1 MSATDRETD
10 LKLYG
15 DKTLRN
21 QDLVLKI
28 YAVHVTSQS
37 LLSPARALYLEALI
51 LEAHELKYFW
61 RVYKIRSKGR
71 PGSGNLQPPKTFSRR

>member
-37 LLSPARALYLEALI
+37 LLSPVMALSSPKEGGVGRDQTVNLT
-51 LEAHELKYFW
+51 
-61 RVYKIRSKGR
+61 VTTIRQERSI
-71 PGSGNLQPPKTFSRR
+71 SRHSF